1 MKTYKLEQR
10 TPTLQEYIRLCD
22 SVGWTDFMNYDAAE
36 RSLENSLFS
45 VVITDHE
52 KAIGMGRIIGDGAI
66 YFYIQDIVVHPDH
79 QGKGLGQEIMGSLV
93 GYLKDN
99 APDKAFVGLFAS
111 GGKESFY
118 EKYEFKDH
126 SPNMTG
132 MFTVVLKDGWGD

>member
-10 TPTLQEYIRLCD
+10 TPTLQEYTHLCD
-22 SVGWTDFMNYDAAE
+22 SVGWTDFMNYDVAE
-36 RSLENSLFS
+36 TSLKNSLFS
-45 VVITDHE
+45 VVIMDLE
-52 KAIGMGRIIGDGAI
+52 QAIGMGRIIGDGAI

-79 QGKGLGQEIMGSLV
+79 QGKGLGQEITGSLV

-132 MFTVVLKDGWGD
+132 MFTVVLKDGRGD